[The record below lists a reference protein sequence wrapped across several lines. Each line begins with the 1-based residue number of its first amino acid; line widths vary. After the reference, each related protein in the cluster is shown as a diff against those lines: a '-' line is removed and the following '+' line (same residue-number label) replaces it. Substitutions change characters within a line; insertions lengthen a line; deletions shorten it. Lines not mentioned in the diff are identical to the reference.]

1 MSSQRWEDIKIDSY
15 VLLNKNN
22 STTIFRSPECREG
35 HEYCAELGSNYHN
48 QLCLVV
54 NKDDGDSSIKVS
66 NNGMSDWVPTKYIVK
81 VFRDRQEFI
90 DYTNPVKK
98 DVIVNEVIPSI
109 DEVLEDYK
117 KEINQNINKPKD
129 ESYLL
134 L

>member
-1 MSSQRWEDIKIDSY
+1 MSKRWEDIKIDSY

-22 STTIFRSPECREG
+22 STTIFRSPKCLEG
-35 HEYCAELGSNYHN
+35 SEYCAELNSDYHN
-48 QLCLVV
+48 QICLVI
-54 NKDDGDSSIKVS
+54 NKDELDSSIKVS
-66 NNGMSDWVPTKYIVK
+66 NNGMSDWISTKYIVK
-81 VFRDRQEFI
+81 VFKNRQEFI
-90 DYTNPVKK
+90 DYVNPAKK
-98 DVIVNEVIPSI
+98 DVLVNEVIPSI